1 MLEAAKA
8 LQREAQR
15 AADDVS
21 NLAARL
27 VTVPPL
33 QVPWL
38 PGPGSCCMGR
48 DGYQQHMRNFATAC
62 SQRDRRQL
70 TLIGSATLSSSL
82 KVREFH
88 TRSLLV
94 QPLMT

>member
-21 NLAARL
+21 NLAARF

-33 QVPWL
+33 QVPGL
-38 PGPGSCCMGR
+38 PGPDTCSCCMGR
-48 DGYQQHMRNFATAC
+48 DGYQQHIAQFRHSLQLEGPTAIDPDRQCHIIIAVEGSRIPC
-62 SQRDRRQL
+62 SC
-70 TLIGSATLSSSL
+70 
-82 KVREFH
+82 
-88 TRSLLV
+88 
-94 QPLMT
+94 